1 MFRKIGF
8 LLLLALLFCNT
19 YKAQTIVSA
28 PREANFVNYTT
39 EHGLDYVNGF
49 RVFEDKKGYL
59 WFCTKEGISR
69 FDGITFKNFTE
80 ADGLPSPIVTGAC
93 EDNAGNVWISTIK
106 GLAVFKNNRFD
117 TAVNL
122 PKFQAINLIK
132 ANDGTIWVAGNGG
145 LVRIDPLNKEKRLI
159 KKYLLGEKVANAS
172 FRNVWQTKKGD
183 IMGGGESGCF
193 IIKNDSLVRYND
205 LPGPVYT
212 MIEFEDGTEWFTGW
226 DRPLSV
232 YKNGKLEKEIKLG
245 SFALDMLRDAKG
257 NIWLITWDKGLF
269 KYDARLN
276 DEVGQGEKFINYSA
290 REGLGFNSFWGIDE
304 DSGGNLWLSS
314 WGRGL
319 FKYSGESFTRVSE
332 KSGLPSNNITGI
344 VEGEQNKI
352 WVSSEQ
358 SVSSYNTVTGE
369 INNITK
375 CDGKDLSLV
384 ISLYAHKPNEIWAL
398 GYIGQG
404 YKVIDDKISVD
415 KDVVGF
421 SAGKD
426 SQGSIWIG
434 TDKNGAMKITGNDSR
449 FINVTSVQ
457 PDNRIISVTEDTKH
471 NYWFI
476 NEHKGIHF
484 YKNDKLKTFNR
495 GNGFVNEMVTA
506 ITEDSTGFYWFAVP
520 TKGVYKC
527 ALDKS
532 DNIKIVDSLV
542 AACGLISNNVR
553 SVAVVGDKLY
563 MGTKF
568 GLCIMDL
575 KLYEK
580 GEKKLNYYNKEDGLL
595 NPDCNLGNIDSKGNL
610 WLATSGGIFA
620 FNAAQTKL
628 NTKETKTYITQIDL
642 FFKETDWS
650 QYSNENDDNGL
661 PKDLSLNYEQ
671 NHLTFKFIGINLVA
685 PTKVLYQYKLEG
697 LDKDWS
703 PAVNKREAD
712 YSSIPPG
719 TYTFMVKSCNND
731 GVWNKEP
738 QSFVFTITPPF
749 WKTIWFYT
757 ICGILM
763 LLGFYF
769 FVKAREK
776 KLQREKAVLEQKVD
790 QRTHQLKQAFDE
802 IGAKN
807 KEITDS
813 INYASKIQA
822 ALLPSQEDIKHLAKD
837 YFILFKP
844 KDIVSGDF
852 YWAEQKGDKFY
863 LAICDSTGHGVP
875 GAFMSLLNLNFI
887 NEAVNEKNTLKPNEI
902 FNYVRNE
909 LVTGISKEGQS
920 DGFDGTMVCFDK
932 ANNKFTYAAANTK
945 PILITNHTIKILPA
959 DKMPVGK
966 GEKDESFTLHEVD
979 YKAGDTLYL
988 FTDGYADQFG
998 GSNGKKMKFKKLE
1011 EIVSSIYDKPMAEQ
1025 SQILEKEFMEWK
1037 GVLEQVDD
1045 VCLIGIRL

>member
-1 MFRKIGF
+1 MFRKTGF
-8 LLLLALLFCNT
+8 LLLLTLLFCSS
-19 YKAQTIVSA
+19 YKAQNIISA

-49 RVFEDKKGYL
+49 RVFEDRKGYL

-69 FDGITFKNFTE
+69 FDGINFKNFTE
-80 ADGLPSPIVTGAC
+80 KDGLPSPIVTGAC
-93 EDNAGNVWISTIK
+93 EDNKGNLWITTIR
-106 GLAVFKNNRFD
+106 GLAVLKNNRFD
-117 TAVNL
+117 TVPNL
-122 PKFQAINLIK
+122 KKMQAINLIK
-132 ANDGTIWVAGNGG
+132 AKDGTLWVAGGDG
-145 LVRIDPLNKEKRLI
+145 LVHIDPANAEKPMMKRYI
-159 KKYLLGEKVANAS
+159 LGEKVENTA
-172 FRNVWQTKKGD
+172 FRNVWQNKKGE

-226 DRPLSV
+226 DRPVSI

-257 NIWLITWDKGLF
+257 NIWLVTWDKGLF
-269 KYDARLN
+269 KYNGKD
-276 DEVGQGEKFINYSA
+276 FINYSA
-290 REGLGFNSFWGIDE
+290 KEGLAFNSFWGIDE

-319 FKYSGESFTRVSE
+319 FKYSGESFTRLSE
-332 KSGLPSNNITGI
+332 KSGLPSNNITS
-344 VEGEQNKI
+344 VLESEPNKI
-352 WVSSEQ
+352 WISSEQ
-358 SVSSYNTVTGE
+358 SISSYNPETGE
-369 INNITK
+369 LNNITK
-375 CDGKDLSLV
+375 CNNENLSLI
-384 ISLYAHKPNEIWAL
+384 ISMYAHTPNEIWAL

-404 YKVIDDKISVD
+404 YKIIDGKISVD
-415 KDVVGF
+415 KDMIGF
-421 SAGKD
+421 TANKD
-426 SQGSIWIG
+426 SKGNIWVG
-434 TDKNGAMKITGNDSR
+434 TDHKGAMKISGLDRS
-449 FINVTSVQ
+449 FVNVTGVQ
-457 PDNRIISVTEDTKH
+457 RDNRIISVLEDTKH
-471 NYWFI
+471 NLWFI
-476 NEHKGIHF
+476 NEHKGVHL
-484 YKNDKLKTFNR
+484 YKNNVVKNFNR
-495 GNGFVNEMVTA
+495 TNGFVNEPVTMM
-506 ITEDSTGFYWFAVP
+506 TEDSLGFYWFSVP

-527 ALDKS
+527 ALDKN
-532 DNIKIVDSLV
+532 DNLKIVDSLV
-542 AACGLISNNVR
+542 AACGLISDNVR
-553 SVAVVGDKLY
+553 SVSVIKDKLY
-563 MGTKF
+563 MGTKY
-568 GLCIMDL
+568 GLCVMDL
-575 KLYEK
+575 NAYTK
-580 GEKKLNYYNKEDGLL
+580 GEKKLNYYNKEDGLIT
-595 NPDCNLGNIDSKGNL
+595 PDCNLAGLDSKGNM
-610 WLATSGGIFA
+610 WLATPGGLYA
-620 FNAAQTKL
+620 FNTAQTKL
-628 NTKETKTYITQIDL
+628 NTKETRTYITQVNL
-642 FFKETDWS
+642 FFKEVNWLDHASETD
-650 QYSNENDDNGL
+650 ENGL
-661 PKDLSLNYEQ
+661 PLDLKLSYEK

-697 LDKDWS
+697 LDKEWS
-703 PAVNKREAD
+703 PAINKSEAD

-731 GVWNKEP
+731 GLWNKEP
-738 QSFVFTITPPF
+738 QLFVFTITPPF
-749 WKTIWFYT
+749 WKTMWFYS
-757 ICGILM
+757 ICAVV
-763 LLGFYF
+763 LLVGFYF
-769 FVKAREK
+769 FVKSREK
-776 KLQREKAVLEQKVD
+776 KLQREKAILEQKVD
-790 QRTHQLKQAFDE
+790 QRTQQLKQAFDE

-822 ALLPSQEDIKHLAKD
+822 ALLPSQEDIKYLAKD

-887 NEAVNEKNTLKPNEI
+887 NEAVSEKNILKPNEI

-909 LVTGISKEGQS
+909 LVNGISKEGQN

-932 ANNKFTYAAANTK
+932 ANNKFTYAGANTK
-945 PILITNHTIKILPA
+945 PILISNHTIKILPA

-1025 SQILEKEFMEWK
+1025 SQILDKEFTEWK
-1037 GVLEQVDD
+1037 GALEQVDD

>member
-1 MFRKIGF
+1 MFKKIG
-8 LLLLALLFCNT
+8 LLLIIVQFLWTPLSG
-19 YKAQTIVSA
+19 QTIISA

-59 WFCTKEGISR
+59 WFCTKEGLSR
-69 FDGITFKNFTE
+69 FDGITFRNFTV

-93 EDNAGNVWISTIK
+93 QDNNGNVWISTVK
-106 GLAVFKNNRFD
+106 GLAIFKNNRFD
-117 TAVNL
+117 TVPNL
-122 PKFQAINLIK
+122 KRIQCINLIK
-132 ANDGTIWVAGNGG
+132 ANDGTIWAAGGDG
-145 LVRIDPLNKEKRLI
+145 LTHIDPLNKEKPLMKNYI
-159 KKYLLGEKVANAS
+159 LGEKVANKA
-172 FRNVWQTKKGD
+172 FRNLWQNKKGE

-212 MIEFEDGTEWFTGW
+212 MLEFEDGTEWFTGW
-226 DRPLSV
+226 DRPLSI

-257 NIWLITWDKGLF
+257 NIWLATWDKGIF
-269 KYDARLN
+269 KYNGTD
-276 DEVGQGEKFINYSA
+276 FINYSA
-290 REGLGFNSFWGIDE
+290 KEGLAFNSFWGIDE

-319 FKYSGESFTRVSE
+319 FKYSGESFTRLSD
-332 KSGLPSNNITGI
+332 KSGLPSNNITGV

-352 WVSSEQ
+352 WISSEQ

-384 ISLYAHKPNEIWAL
+384 ISLYADKPKEIWAL

-404 YKVIDDKISVD
+404 YKIIEDKIIAD
-415 KDVVGF
+415 KNMIGF
-421 SAGKD
+421 SANKD
-426 SQGSIWIG
+426 SQGNIWIG
-434 TDKNGAMKITGNDSR
+434 TDKNGALKITGNDSR
-449 FINVTSVQ
+449 FINVSGVQ
-457 PDNRIISVTEDTKH
+457 PTNRVISVTEDTKH
-471 NYWFI
+471 NYWLI
-476 NEHKGIHF
+476 NEHKGILF
-484 YKNDKLKTFNR
+484 YKNDVVKSFNR
-495 GNGFVNEMVTA
+495 SNGFLNEPATA
-506 ITEDSTGFYWFAVP
+506 IAEDSFGFYWIAVP

-532 DNIKIVDSLV
+532 DNIRIVDSLV
-542 AACGLISNNVR
+542 ASCGLISNNVR
-553 SVAVVGDKLY
+553 SVAAVNNKLY

-575 KLYEK
+575 NLYEK
-580 GEKKLNYYNKEDGLL
+580 GTKKLSYYNKEDGLL
-595 NPDCNLGNIDSKGNL
+595 NPDCNLATFDSKGNL
-610 WLATSGGIFA
+610 WLATSGGIYA
-620 FNAAQTKL
+620 FNAAQTNA
-628 NTKETKTYITQIDL
+628 NTKETKTYITQMYL
-642 FFKETDWS
+642 FFKEVDWL
-650 QYSNENDDNGL
+650 QYSKEYDDNGL
-661 PKDLSLNYEQ
+661 PKNLSLNYQQ
-671 NHLTFKFIGINLVA
+671 NHLTFKFIGINLSA
-685 PTKVLYQYKLEG
+685 PTKVFYQYKLEG

-703 PAVNKREAD
+703 PEINKREAD

-731 GVWNKEP
+731 GLWNKEP
-738 QSFVFTITPPF
+738 QTFVFTITPPF
-749 WKTIWFYT
+749 WKTGWFYA
-757 ICGILM
+757 ICTFVL
-763 LLGFYF
+763 LLGFYL
-769 FVKAREK
+769 FVKSRER
-776 KLQREKAVLEQKVD
+776 KLQRQKVVLEQKVD
-790 QRTHQLKQAFDE
+790 QRTHQLKLAFE
-802 IGAKN
+802 QIGVKN

-822 ALLPSQEDIKHLAKD
+822 ALLPSQEDIKLLAKD
-837 YFILFKP
+837 FFILFKP

-852 YWAEQKGDKFY
+852 YWAEQKENKFY

-887 NEAVNEKNTLKPNEI
+887 NEAVNEKNISKPNEI

-909 LVTGISKEGQS
+909 LISGISKEGQN
-920 DGFDGTMVCFDK
+920 DGFDGTLVCFDK
-932 ANNKFTYAAANTK
+932 ANNTFTYTAANTK
-945 PILITNHTIKILPA
+945 PILISNHTIKILPA

-1011 EIVSSIYDKPMAEQ
+1011 EIVSSIYYLTMEEQ
-1025 SQILEKEFMEWK
+1025 SKILNQKFNEWK
-1037 GVLEQVDD
+1037 GSLEQVDD